1 MFEVRSLCC
10 YRFGQHGRKRCGTG
24 ELIILIPQSQADIW
38 RHLGCL
44 GELVQIDRQNALK
57 FTPSH
62 FTSPGDSSHS
72 EAEVEL
78 AGETQLS
85 DGEPLAVQTYGLAV
99 TTVMNISLL
108 SEVGRHILFAA
119 DKHTHFYTLL
129 HTHTVGFTIICVS
142 FEAAFS
148 HVATWPFTEDTDLLS
163 GHTHRQARSHLKS
176 PTF

>member
-1 MFEVRSLCC
+1 MV
-10 YRFGQHGRKRCGTG
+10 

-44 GELVQIDRQNALK
+44 RELVQIDRQNALK

-72 EAEVEL
+72 EAAVEL

-99 TTVMNISLL
+99 TAVMNISLL
-108 SEVGRHILFAA
+108 SEVRLQR
-119 DKHTHFYTLL
+119 HTHLHPPT
-129 HTHTVGFTIICVS
+129 HTHAVGFTIICVS

-148 HVATWPFTEDTDLLS
+148 HVATWPFAADTDLLS